1 MTTQAS
7 KSTVYGLIVA
17 GLLATT
23 ALVACGSGEGTGKTL
38 ATVNGVQIRESL
50 VEEQLAPIPA
60 QLKQGREAEARRQ
73 ILDALIQQQLL
84 KQEVKS
90 NKIESDPEFKK
101 ETAKANEQM
110 AINFLVGKK
119 VSETLTIPVLQ
130 KVYEENKAQLAFP
143 AVKARHILVPT
154 EAEALNVLK
163 VATPANFT
171 ELAKQYS
178 KGPSAENGGELGWF
192 RKESMIPE
200 FATVAFA
207 TPAGTVAK
215 QPVKTQFGWH
225 VILVEDKNDHYVP
238 PFEQVADSLK
248 QQMSQKAVQD
258 YLAGLRTNAT
268 ITYADGAGG
277 VSATATK

>member
-1 MTTQAS
+1 MTTHAS
-7 KSTVYGLIVA
+7 KSTFYGLMLA

-23 ALVACGSGEGTGKTL
+23 ALVGCGSGEGTGKPL

-50 VEEQLAPIPA
+50 VDEQLAPIPA

-84 KQEVKS
+84 KQEVKN

-101 ETAKANEQM
+101 EAAKAKEQM
-110 AINFLVGKK
+110 AINYLVGKK
-119 VSETLTIPVLQ
+119 VSETLTVPVLQ

-163 VATPANFT
+163 VATAGNFT
-171 ELAKQYS
+171 DLAKQYS

-200 FATVAFA
+200 FAAVAFA
-207 TPAGTVAK
+207 TPVGTVAK

-225 VILVEDKNDHYVP
+225 VILVEDKNDKYVP
-238 PFEQVADSLK
+238 PFEQVAENLK
-248 QQMSQKAVQD
+248 QQMSQKAVAD
-258 YLAGLRTNAT
+258 YLASLRTNAT

-277 VSATATK
+277 VSATAQ